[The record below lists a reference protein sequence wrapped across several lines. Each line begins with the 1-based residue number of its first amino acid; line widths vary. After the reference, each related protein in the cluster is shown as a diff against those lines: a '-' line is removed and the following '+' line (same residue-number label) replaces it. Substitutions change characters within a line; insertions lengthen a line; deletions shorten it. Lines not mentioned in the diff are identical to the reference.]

1 LTCSIGADPVHT
13 VNSEPDT
20 TSVTSNNGP
29 FDPLTAN
36 TVEPDLYM
44 STLPVANNEPD
55 MFTVWLSWLTY
66 DAVEANDADTALSTY
81 DAVCAV
87 VTNDAVVAFC
97 AHDAV
102 PNNEPVIPFCTV
114 KLPVIVAEPLKVMVR
129 SDDTSNIGNDPV
141 YIVHNEPDTESV
153 ISNNGPCDPLTT
165 SGDEPDLYMFT
176 LPVAFNEPDM
186 FTVWFN

>member
-1 LTCSIGADPVHT
+1 MDPVHT
-13 VNSEPDT
+13 VNNEPDT

-55 MFTVWLSWLTY
+55 ILTVWLSWL
-66 DAVEANDADTALSTY
+66 
-81 DAVCAV
+81 
-87 VTNDAVVAFC
+87 TNDAVVAFC

-114 KLPVIVAEPLKVMVR
+114 KLPVMIAEPLKVMMR
-129 SDDTSNIGNDPV
+129 FDDTSNIGDEPV